1 MPPRGGFMILQV
13 ICTNLTRDKAK
24 RIIDFLN

>member
-13 ICTNLTRDKAK
+13 IYTNLTSDKAR